1 MTGIVTV
8 WVRSCF
14 GGQRSFTKYS
24 FIKLASKYSLLTLV
38 RPCLWYFSIYVVKTT
53 YIIFFRLLK
62 KVKYCVALIFI
73 LKLYKLNIRRFWD
86 LQTTYIKFCYLWV
99 RVGDCFDPVVDPAFD
114 CNPFWIAIRKV
125 RIAIL
130 KKRSR
135 SAFFRLRSAIQ
146 IATWIVSFFKN

>member
-1 MTGIVTV
+1 M
-8 WVRSCF
+8 SN
-14 GGQRSFTKYS
+14 
-24 FIKLASKYSLLTLV
+24 
-38 RPCLWYFSIYVVKTT
+38 FS
-53 YIIFFRLLK
+53 
-62 KVKYCVALIFI
+62 
-73 LKLYKLNIRRFWD
+73 
-86 LQTTYIKFCYLWV
+86 

-146 IATWIVSFFKN
+146 IATWIVSFFKRVSVICLSTPELFNFNIKQTFKCQFA